1 MMIRRRLPIAVRFLV
16 LLGCLLADA
25 PMGRAQAPAPTMLRR
40 FCIQAFT
47 QAARLPPIPV
57 GCESIDCCPG
67 CPAREAIAW
76 RIQLGGDTIESMM
89 LEFEG
94 LPAGSGARPTIEG
107 DGRWVDERRL
117 EIRPGL
123 TTVRGL
129 PREVGARTPVAVP
142 RIGRAR
148 SGPTPAGDSA
158 RTFEFSVE
166 QFVGP
171 VRVNEFRLSYWLID
185 CSPSTMPPASDVVS
199 LDNNVSTDN
208 AVVLLDARRTA
219 GCANDEVWRGA
230 GVIAIGNALSNA
242 ACPSEVAVFSNHNAM
257 QLVEN
262 VPAWTDP
269 PGDKLTVP
277 LTPPWQV
284 PVVIFV
290 VKGPYTAASGG
301 GNGDAAHDEAARA
314 NDLYGPMN
322 CGVALQTTVVDA
334 TANPSAPGLLTRKCS
349 QADSLR
355 RQIGFA
361 PGQLN
366 VYYIEDVKRE
376 EPPPE
381 GTDSVRGAMCG
392 LVLSSPTPDDRNTI
406 LVSTLYKD
414 AETLAHEVGHAF
426 SLGHSNLVPGLPA
439 TNLMYGTGVARNSLT
454 ESQCFR
460 VNVNPGSALNVNG
473 VRTGPTRTCVDAAI
487 SATCPALSLD
497 VDPNN

>member
-1 MMIRRRLPIAVRFLV
+1 MIRRRWPIAVRLLV
-16 LLGCLLADA
+16 LLGCLLVDV
-25 PMGRAQAPAPTMLRR
+25 PVGRAQVPGPTNPRR
-40 FCIQAFT
+40 FCLQEF
-47 QAARLPPIPV
+47 ARVVRFPPIPV

-67 CPAREAIAW
+67 CPAREPITW
-76 RIQLGGDTIESMM
+76 RIQLGGDAVESMVV
-89 LEFEG
+89 EFEG
-94 LPAGSGARPTIEG
+94 LPGARPALEG
-107 DGRWVDERRL
+107 EGRWVEERRL
-117 EIRPGL
+117 EVRPGL

-129 PREVGARTPVAVP
+129 PREPGARAPVGMP
-142 RIGRAR
+142 RIGRVR
-148 SGPTPAGDSA
+148 SGPAPVADAA

-166 QFVGP
+166 QFVGL
-171 VRVNEFRLSYWLID
+171 VRVNELRIRYWLVD
-185 CSPSTMPPASDVVS
+185 CVRPPISPPASDVIN
-199 LDNNVSTDN
+199 LAGNAAKDN
-208 AVVLLDARRTA
+208 AVILLDARRSG
-219 GCANDEVWRGA
+219 GCANDEVWRGP
-230 GVIAIGNALSNA
+230 GSIAIDNALSNA
-242 ACPSEVAVFSNHNAM
+242 GCPSEVAVFSNHHAM

-262 VPAWTDP
+262 VTTWTDA
-269 PGDKLTVP
+269 PGDSLTVF
-277 LTPPWQV
+277 LTPSWQV
-284 PVVIFV
+284 PVAVFV
-290 VKGPYTAASGG
+290 VKGPYTTPSSD

-322 CGVALQTTVVDA
+322 CGVALQTIVVDA

-381 GTDSVRGAMCG
+381 GSDSVRGAMCG
-392 LVLSSPTPDDRNTI
+392 LVLPSPTPDDRNTI

-414 AETLAHEVGHAF
+414 AETLAHEIGHAF
-426 SLGHSNLVPGLPA
+426 SLGHSNMVPGVPA
-439 TNLMYGTGVARNSLT
+439 TNLMNGAGLLRNSLT
-454 ESQCFR
+454 EGQCFR

-473 VRTGPTRTCVDAAI
+473 VRTGPTRTCVDGTI